1 MLRGI
6 ISEHF
11 SSIGSAVSE
20 ELGNKQREIYH
31 CFSEKDNKIFYLK
44 ELIKLFRVWLVFDD

>member
-11 SSIGSAVSE
+11 SSIGPAVSE

-44 ELIKLFRVWLVFDD
+44 ELIKLFRAWLLFDD